1 MDRRFAPIA
10 KLLPHLRHIIEYD
23 FHRLVDESRAQTKD
37 VVTLYREMTGWAAPL
52 IEARYDRV
60 VNLTFNRRSGLLASY
75 VGAKEIRGIA
85 APKDGDVAIHN
96 PWMAYLTD
104 VHSQRQF
111 NHFNLVDIYALGGS
125 GTGPFAPLSL
135 DISPDTAQW
144 ARDFLHRTADNGCPG
159 RRCKSGPAIL

>member
-1 MDRRFAPIA
+1 
-10 KLLPHLRHIIEYD
+10 
-23 FHRLVDESRAQTKD
+23 
-37 VVTLYREMTGWAAPL
+37 VTLYREMTGWAAPL

-85 APKDGDVAIHN
+85 SPKDGDVVIHN

-135 DISPDTAQW
+135 DIPPGTAQW
-144 ARDFLHRTADNGCPG
+144 ARDFFEPHGGQQMPWMAVQVGASDPMKGLAAGTLRSDPGGAESADTGRVCLHRDGERAEGD
-159 RRCKSGPAIL
+159 